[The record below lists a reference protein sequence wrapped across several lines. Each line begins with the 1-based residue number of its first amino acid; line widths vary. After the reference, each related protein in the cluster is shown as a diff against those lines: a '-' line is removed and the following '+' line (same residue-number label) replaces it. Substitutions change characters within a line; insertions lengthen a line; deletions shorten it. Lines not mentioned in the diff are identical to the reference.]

1 MKVTHY
7 LLSLDGENS
16 NKKAFPNDTH
26 EKMLILHHNSNISK
40 VTHGDQ
46 SVDVSIVKLCPK
58 FVTLQ
63 R

>member
-1 MKVTHY
+1 MRI
-7 LLSLDGENS
+7 S
-16 NKKAFPNDTH
+16 
-26 EKMLILHHNSNISK
+26 EKMLILPHNSNISK
-40 VTHGDQ
+40 VTYGEQ